1 MALTKLNNQSLSAVT
16 SAGIPIRSGSVLQV
30 VSTTKTDTFS
40 STSTSLVDIT
50 GLSVAITPSA
60 TSSKVLIMV
69 QCHIVGSDSNLRL
82 QLLRGSTAIY
92 QGDASSSRGRGS
104 MVGLYDASNGT
115 GAYGAGANH
124 LHFLDSPNTTSATT
138 YKLQGTVLSNTFYI
152 GRTQYDGDNLNA
164 TRVPSTITAM
174 EIAG

>member
-1 MALTKLNNQSLSAVT
+1 MPISKMQSDSFA
-16 SAGIPIRSGSVLQV
+16 SGVGGKVLQV
-30 VSTTKTDTFS
+30 VSTTKTDTFTAS
-40 STSTSLVDIT
+40 SASLVDIT

-69 QCHIVGSDSNLRL
+69 QCHTVGTDSNLRL

-92 QGDASSSRGRGS
+92 QGDASGSKGRGS
-104 MVGLYDASNGT
+104 MVGLYDATTGT

-124 LHFLDSPNTTSATT
+124 VHFLDSPSTTSATT
-138 YKLQGTVLSNTFYI
+138 YKLQGSVLTGSATFYI

-164 TRVPSTITAM
+164 TRVPSTITVM
-174 EIAG
+174 EISG